1 MSRRS
6 LSPARNRGRG
16 SPGQRLR
23 SVDWKREK
31 LVKFEKDFY
40 KESPAVKSRSSREIE
55 KFLREA
61 RITVDGKDV
70 PRPVFSFS
78 EAGFP
83 DSVIEVIEENK
94 WKAPTPIQSQGWP
107 LALSG
112 RNVVGIAQTGSGK
125 TAAFLLP
132 AIVHIKAQPA
142 MKRHDGPIALILV
155 TTRELA
161 QQVES
166 VARDFCSNCRL
177 RVACLYGGAP
187 KKPQQRDL
195 ERYPEVVIATPGRLL
210 DFLETGDTNLRR
222 TTYLVVDEADRML
235 DMGFE
240 PSLRRIVSQVRPD
253 RQTLMWSATWPKEV
267 RSLAR
272 EFLGKYIQINIG
284 SEDLHANH
292 NIKQNVEVIRES
304 EKYGRL
310 VELLKDFGRSKAIVF
325 VETRRRADELMYRL
339 RDRGFN
345 VAAMHGNKQQREREA
360 ILGDFRNSRIT
371 TLVATDIAARGLDI
385 TDIRYI
391 VNYDYPTHAEDYV
404 HRIGRTGRSD
414 KKGTAYTFFN
424 NDNPK
429 TARQLV
435 KVLRE
440 AKQKIPSELEDLSRA
455 IGGFGQSG
463 RKRSIRRWRR
473 ASSSPSQ
480 SSSRGR
486 ARRRSRSRSE
496 KRRDR
501 SVKDS
506 RKRSRSVSS
515 GDRKRKHR
523 RYRRHSS
530 SRSQSRSSSSRSV
543 KRHAKRSR
551 RSRSESRSSPVME
564 RKRRRV
570 NSDDNHRRSRS
581 RTPRKYH
588 KHRSRSSASRKHSR
602 GRSRTPNDRRRRR
615 SGSRSGSSV
624 HLRVSNGPRDR
635 PRKSSPSVD
644 RSRSRS
650 KKKHAPRSSSRSAS
664 RSSKSG
670 VNHNKFISRGGTAR
684 STDRAPSES
693 SNDHRPKS
701 QSRHRSS
708 RSRSTGSR
716 GEDDPSPVRSDH
728 RSHLGHSVDR
738 NGRRS
743 RSFSVRSASSASR
756 TADTRSPSVSLEEES
771 KVKNRSHTEEDGLK
785 VNGET

>member
-6 LSPARNRGRG
+6 KSPVRNHGRG

-40 KESPAVKSRSSREIE
+40 KESSAVKNRSSREIE
-55 KFLREA
+55 KFLKEA

-414 KKGTAYTFFN
+414 RKGTAYTFFN

-429 TARQLV
+429 TARQLM
-435 KVLRE
+435 KVLKE

-455 IGGFGQSG
+455 VGGFGQGG
-463 RKRSIRRWRR
+463 RKRAIRRWRR
-473 ASSSPSQ
+473 TSSSLSR

-486 ARRRSRSRSE
+486 TRRRSRSRSE

-501 SVKDS
+501 SIGAS
-506 RKRSRSVSS
+506 HKRSRSASS
-515 GDRKRKHR
+515 VDRKRKHR

-530 SRSQSRSSSSRSV
+530 PRSQSRSSSSRSV
-543 KRHAKRSR
+543 KRHEKRLR
-551 RSRSESRSSPVME
+551 RSRSESRRSLVVE
-564 RKRRRV
+564 RKRRRL
-570 NSDDNHRRSRS
+570 NSDESRRRSWS
-581 RTPRKYH
+581 RTSRKYS
-588 KHRSRSSASRKHSR
+588 KHRSRSSASDKHSR
-602 GRSRTPNDRRRRR
+602 GRSRSLKGRRHRR
-615 SGSRSGSSV
+615 SSSRSGSSV
-624 HLRVSNGPRDR
+624 HSHMANGARDR
-635 PRKSSPSVD
+635 PRDYSPSAG
-644 RSRSRS
+644 RSHSRR

-664 RSSKSG
+664 RSSGSG
-670 VNHNKFISRGGTAR
+670 ANHSKFMSRGGTIC
-684 STDRAPSES
+684 SSDRVPSEN
-693 SNDHRPKS
+693 SNNLRPKS
-701 QSRHRSS
+701 RTRHRSS
-708 RSRSTGSR
+708 RSKSTGSR
-716 GEDDPSPVRSDH
+716 REVDTSPIRSDH
-728 RSHLGHSVDR
+728 CSHSRPLVDK
-738 NGRRS
+738 NDRRS
-743 RSFSVRSASSASR
+743 GSFSVRSASSASR

-771 KVKNRSHTEEDGLK
+771 KVKNRSHMEEDELK
-785 VNGET
+785 VNGEA

>member
-6 LSPARNRGRG
+6 RTPVRSRGRG

-40 KESPAVKSRSSREIE
+40 KESSAVKGRSSREIE
-55 KFLREA
+55 KFLKEA

-83 DSVIEVIEENK
+83 ESVIEVIEENK

-435 KVLRE
+435 KVLKE
-440 AKQKIPSELEDLSRA
+440 AKQKIPSELEDLSRS

-463 RKRSIRRWRR
+463 RKRSVRRWRR
-473 ASSSPSQ
+473 TSSSLSR
-480 SSSRGR
+480 SSSRIRGH
-486 ARRRSRSRSE
+486 RRSRSRSE
-496 KRRDR
+496 RRRDR
-501 SVKDS
+501 SVRDS
-506 RKRSRSVSS
+506 HKRSRSVSS
-515 GDRKRKHR
+515 GDRKKKHR
-523 RYRRHSS
+523 KYRRHSS
-530 SRSQSRSSSSRSV
+530 SRSQSRSSSSRSL

-551 RSRSESRSSPVME
+551 KSRSESRRSPVVD

-570 NSDDNHRRSRS
+570 ISDGSHHRSRS
-581 RTPRKYH
+581 QTSHKH
-588 KHRSRSSASRKHSR
+588 SKHRSRSSASRKHSR
-602 GRSRTPNDRRRRR
+602 GRSRTPKARRHRR

-624 HLRVSNGPRDR
+624 RLRMASGPKDR
-635 PRKSSPSVD
+635 LRRPSPSVD

-650 KKKHAPRSSSRSAS
+650 KKKRAPRSSSRSAS
-664 RSSKSG
+664 RSSKSCA
-670 VNHNKFISRGGTAR
+670 NHDKLMSRDEVAHV
-684 STDRAPSES
+684 TDRAPSES
-693 SNDHRPKS
+693 SNDIRPKS
-701 QSRHRSS
+701 RSRHRSS
-708 RSRSTGSR
+708 RSGSAVSR
-716 GEDDPSPVRSDH
+716 GGDDASPRSDQ
-728 RSHLGHSVDR
+728 
-738 NGRRS
+738 RS
-743 RSFSVRSASSASR
+743 RSLSVRSASSASR
-756 TADTRSPSVSLEEES
+756 TAGTRSPSVSLEEES
-771 KVKNRSHTEEDGLK
+771 KFKNRLHTEEDEFK
-785 VNGET
+785 VNGEA

>member
-1 MSRRS
+1 MSR
-6 LSPARNRGRG
+6 RNRGRG

-40 KESPAVKSRSSREIE
+40 KESSAVKSRSSREIE

-83 DSVIEVIEENK
+83 ESVIEVIEENK

-195 ERYPEVVIATPGRLL
+195 ERFPEVVIATPGRLL

-463 RKRSIRRWRR
+463 RKPSVRRWRR
-473 ASSSPSQ
+473 TSSSLSR

-486 ARRRSRSRSE
+486 GRRRSRSRSE

-501 SVKDS
+501 SAKDS

-523 RYRRHSS
+523 KYRRHSS
-530 SRSQSRSSSSRSV
+530 SRSRSRSSSSRSV
-543 KRHAKRSR
+543 KRHVKRSR
-551 RSRSESRSSPVME
+551 RSRSESRRSPVVE

-570 NSDDNHRRSRS
+570 NSDDSHHRSRS
-581 RTPRKYH
+581 RTSRKYP
-588 KHRSRSSASRKHSR
+588 KHRSRSSVSRKHSR
-602 GRSRTPNDRRRRR
+602 GRSCTPKDRRHRK
-615 SGSRSGSSV
+615 SGSRGGSAR
-624 HLRVSNGPRDR
+624 LRVANGARDR

-644 RSRSRS
+644 RSCSRS
-650 KKKHAPRSSSRSAS
+650 KKKHAPRSSSRSVS

-670 VNHNKFISRGGTAR
+670 VNHSRFVSRGGTVH
-684 STDRAPSES
+684 STDRAPSDNS
-693 SNDHRPKS
+693 SNHAPKFPS
-701 QSRHRSS
+701 HHRSS
-708 RSRSTGSR
+708 RSRSAGSG
-716 GEDDPSPVRSDH
+716 GEDDLSPARSDH
-728 RSHLGHSVDR
+728 RSLSNHSVDK

-743 RSFSVRSASSASR
+743 RSSSGRPASSASR
-756 TADTRSPSVSLEEES
+756 SADSRSPSVSLEEES
-771 KVKNRSHTEEDGLK
+771 KVKSRPHTEEDELK
-785 VNGET
+785 VNGEA